1 MVWTSAEA
9 NDSTDK
15 MTDRERL
22 LYAIHA
28 HPGASPAYLQS
39 VLKGKNRAAARTIA
53 GRLLELRRM
62 GLIKRSDTII
72 NENRNHEYTYE
83 LTSEG
88 RRVIMSGNASSILRR
103 LGRKMAEIEANRA
116 ASLKAEKEYW
126 NNKIKEEMND
136 MREYLLGGT
145 K

>member
-1 MVWTSAEA
+1 
-9 NDSTDK
+9 
-15 MTDRERL
+15 
-22 LYAIHA
+22 
-28 HPGASPAYLQS
+28 
-39 VLKGKNRAAARTIA
+39 
-53 GRLLELRRM
+53 M